1 MSITRRLQLAVLGA
15 CVALVP
21 AFAQAQMTKTTTTT
35 TKTTVHSSKSKR
47 VAMRGTSRERVWN
60 DSSRLAALLSD
71 AQKTINFDSN
81 TWRVVANEA
90 NMLSNRIYANASSKT
105 ARNAAKELRMHV
117 RQFRDAAMNGDATSA
132 RTHASEALP
141 FAYQLIDWSGA
152 KA

>member
-15 CVALVP
+15 CLALVP

-35 TKTTVHSSKSKR
+35 TTKTTVHSSKKHM
-47 VAMRGTSRERVWN
+47 ATGATSRERVRN

-71 AQKTINFDSN
+71 AQNTVNFDAN

-90 NMLSNRIYANASSKT
+90 NMLANHIYASAGTKA
-105 ARNAAKELRMHV
+105 ARALATDLRTHV
-117 RQFRDAAMNGDATSA
+117 RQFRDAAMNGDAASA

-141 FAYQLIDWSGA
+141 FAYQLIDWSSA